1 MVGEAAG
8 AMRVLFASSF
18 CRFVPADDTGA
29 VCSSFMAEY
38 DERMM
43 KTTMPMLL
51 ACLWAVPMVGATDE
65 AAGKA
70 PEKQG
75 QSVQG
80 GVHGDPLKGLHDFK
94 GIECYKVKVGGE
106 VRYYLLSGTN
116 RNKSVQEIVQRPG
129 YYTDFRL
136 MLSSYRALK
145 GMPLP
150 FLMVPGVTFNAD
162 EANEN
167 AEMPGE
173 VLSFTAEE
181 KKVYQKMGGSG
192 AGV

>member
-1 MVGEAAG
+1 MLRREAAG

-51 ACLWAVPMVGATDE
+51 ACLWAAPMVGATDE

-80 GVHGDPLKGLHDFK
+80 GVHGDPLKGLHGHLMK
-94 GIECYKVKVGGE
+94 GIECYKVKLGSE
-106 VRYYLLSGTN
+106 MRYYLLPGTN
-116 RNKSVQEIVQRPG
+116 RNKSDLEIIARPS
-129 YYTDFRL
+129 YYTDFRV
-136 MLSSYRALK
+136 MLSAFRSLTEV
-145 GMPLP
+145 P
-150 FLMVPGVTFNAD
+150 FLVEPNVVKGPVDASGQSFQLVPF
-162 EANEN
+162 
-167 AEMPGE
+167 
-173 VLSFTAEE
+173 SAEE
-181 KKVYQKMGGSG
+181 KEMFQEWMKG
-192 AGV
+192 A

>member
-1 MVGEAAG
+1 
-8 AMRVLFASSF
+8 MRVLFASSF
-18 CRFVPADDTGA
+18 CRFVPADDKGF

-51 ACLWAVPMVGATDE
+51 ACLWAVPMVGAPDE
-65 AAGKA
+65 AAGKKDQA
-70 PEKQG
+70 
-75 QSVQG
+75 VHA
-80 GVHGDPLKGLHDFK
+80 GVYGDPLKDLHDFK
-94 GIECYKVKVGGE
+94 GIECYKIKVGGE

-136 MLSSYRALK
+136 MLSSCRALK

-162 EANEN
+162 AAREN

-181 KKVYQKMGGSG
+181 KKVYRKMGGSG